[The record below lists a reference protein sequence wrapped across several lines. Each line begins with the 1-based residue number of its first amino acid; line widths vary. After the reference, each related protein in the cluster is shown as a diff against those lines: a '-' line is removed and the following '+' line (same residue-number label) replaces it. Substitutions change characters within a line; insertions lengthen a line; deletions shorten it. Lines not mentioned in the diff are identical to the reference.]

1 MRFLVLPLIG
11 LGDPTQDSNF
21 HVWRD
26 FINETHKRGHYF
38 YMVVDESCRSDEFIK
53 AGGLPKLPNTS
64 YVYVDEPID
73 FFFRT
78 THLPES
84 LIYEFGERHGIQP
97 IDGLLTSRAGI
108 SQYTQATMGDFRS
121 NNQLPVLILEPL
133 VRTYNVSSTS
143 VRKQMCDGYGN
154 SLNWFLNEDEKRIA
168 LKEMEQYQ
176 SASQIYKSLQNSV
189 VEGLWV
195 RTKQL
200 LEVVESTPKNEKFS
214 VFWGGRISPDKRP
227 EKMVELMEKF
237 YSFGR
242 DVRQVVTTH
251 QENPHLGKLVTA
263 ASSIETLKF
272 SCKREEFLAT
282 SASCH
287 MFLCTSDVEGF
298 PTGFWEQLYLIQVG
312 IFPDKKWVRA
322 NLPDNYPFI
331 YKSMT
336 EAHTMTRWIQENYEQ
351 ALYEVRWLR
360 EFIEKKLDIEVVTSK
375 MIENFENYVQAQEVG
390 KRPGATM
397 VKQMHVDVLKELP
410 DEFALPEYLK
420 VLEKLS
426 TSYSAKR
433 IPVLGYPT
441 RLTIHKVIVESG
453 CVDLCNEYV
462 PKYRKGSL

>member
-1 MRFLVLPLIG
+1 MRFLLLPLIG

-26 FINETHKRGHYF
+26 FINQTHGRGHYF
-38 YMVVDESCRSDEFIK
+38 YMVVGDEAKKIE
-53 AGGLPKLPNTS
+53 LPELPNTS
-64 YVYVDEPID
+64 YVFVEEPID
-73 FFFRT
+73 FFYRT
-78 THLPES
+78 THLPEQ
-84 LIYEFGERHGIQP
+84 LISEFAERHGLNP
-97 IDGLLTSRAGI
+97 IDGVLTSRAGI
-108 SQYTQATMGDFRS
+108 SKYIQATMGDFRS
-121 NNQLPVLILEPL
+121 NNQLPVMILEPL
-133 VRTYNVSSTS
+133 VRTYNISSTS
-143 VRKQMCDGYGN
+143 IRKQMVDGYTS

-168 LKEMEQYQ
+168 LKEMEQYV
-176 SASQIYKSLQNSV
+176 SASQVYKALQNSV

-200 LEVVESTPKNEKFS
+200 KEVIDSTKKHEKFS

-237 YSFGR
+237 YAFGR

-251 QENPHLGKLVTA
+251 QENPHLGKLVTK

-272 SCKREEFLAT
+272 SCKRDEFLAT

-298 PTGFWEQLYLIQVG
+298 PTGFWEQLYLMEVG

-336 EAHTMTRWIQENYEQ
+336 EAHTMIRWIMENYEQ
-351 ALYEVRWLR
+351 AQYEVRWLR
-360 EFIEKKLDIEVVTSK
+360 EYIEKKLDIEVVTNK
-375 MIENFENYVQAQEVG
+375 MMDRFEQYVQEQEVG
-390 KRPGATM
+390 KRPGGTM
-397 VKQMHVDVLKELP
+397 VMQLHQDVLKQLP
-410 DEFALPEYLK
+410 DEFSLPEYLQ

-433 IPVLGYPT
+433 LPVLGYPT
-441 RLTIHKVIVESG
+441 RLTIHKVIVSNG
-453 CVDLCNEYV
+453 CVDMCNDYT
-462 PKYRKGSL
+462 PKYRKEV